1 MKSTIAGF
9 VIVLC
14 AASWSVNAQPLDRP
28 GYVGI
33 GLGTATHDSLKLFR
47 DAGFQTDSSVFAGS
61 IYGGYRFHPAFAVEI
76 GYVVTG
82 NGKITASGVEVN
94 GTGVNIDADYKVS
107 TIYGAVAGRL
117 VNESRITPFAK
128 LGVHR
133 WSGKVGGTIRNL
145 SATGE
150 VSRTFGNTDTD
161 VMYGAGVDVRLAD
174 RWDIRAEW
182 QNFPTVGDDGNT
194 FTIGVKVNF

>member
-1 MKSTIAGF
+1 MKSMIAGF

-14 AASWSVNAQPLDRP
+14 ATSWSVNAQPLDRP
-28 GYVGI
+28 GYIGI
-33 GLGTATHDSLKLFR
+33 GLGTAALDGSDIFR
-47 DAGFQTDSSVFAGS
+47 DAGLQTDSSVFAGN

-76 GYVVTG
+76 GYVATG
-82 NGKITASGVEVN
+82 NGKITGRISGVEA
-94 GTGVNIDADYKVS
+94 NIAEYKLS

-133 WSGKVGGTIRNL
+133 WSGKV
-145 SATGE
+145 SATFSNLPATR
-150 VSRTFGNTDTD
+150 VSSVTRDTSDTD
-161 VMYGAGVDVRLAD
+161 VMYGAGVDVRLTD

-182 QNFPTVGDDGNT
+182 QNFSTDGEDGNI
-194 FTIGVKVNF
+194 FTIGVKGNF

>member
-28 GYVGI
+28 GYIGI
-33 GLGTATHDSLKLFR
+33 GLGTAALDGSDIFR
-47 DAGFQTDSSVFAGS
+47 DAGLQTDSSVFAGN

-76 GYVVTG
+76 GYVATG
-82 NGKITASGVEVN
+82 NGKIRGSEIEIGGVEVN
-94 GTGVNIDADYKVS
+94 IDAEHKLS

-117 VNESRITPFAK
+117 ANESRITPFAK

-133 WSGKVGGTIRNL
+133 WSGKVGGTVSNLPATREL
-145 SATGE
+145 SATLDN
-150 VSRTFGNTDTD
+150 SDTD
-161 VMYGAGVDVRLAD
+161 VMYGAGVDVRLTD

-182 QNFPTVGDDGNT
+182 QNFSTAGEDGNI
-194 FTIGVKVNF
+194 FTIGVKGNF

>member
-14 AASWSVNAQPLDRP
+14 ATSWSVNAQPLDRP
-28 GYVGI
+28 GYIGI
-33 GLGTATHDSLKLFR
+33 GLGTATLDRLDIFR
-47 DAGFQTDSSVFAGS
+47 DAGLQTDSSVFAGN

-76 GYVVTG
+76 GYVATG
-82 NGKITASGVEVN
+82 NGKITGRISGVEA
-94 GTGVNIDADYKVS
+94 NIDTEYKFS
-107 TIYGAVAGRL
+107 AIYGAVAGRL

-133 WSGKVGGTIRNL
+133 WSGKVGGTVRNLQAAREL
-145 SATGE
+145 SATLDN
-150 VSRTFGNTDTD
+150 SDTD
-161 VMYGAGVDVRLAD
+161 VMYGAGVDVRLTD

-182 QNFPTVGDDGNT
+182 QNFSTVGEDGNI
-194 FTIGVKVNF
+194 FTIGVKGNF

>member
-28 GYVGI
+28 GYIGI
-33 GLGTATHDSLKLFR
+33 GLGTSVPSDVKRFR
-47 DAGFQTDSSVFAGS
+47 DLGWQADSSVFTGS

-76 GYVVTG
+76 GYVATGDGKVTG
-82 NGKITASGVEVN
+82 DIGPISGELA
-94 GTGVNIDADYKVS
+94 TIDADYKVS

-128 LGVHR
+128 LGVHH
-133 WSGKVGGTIRNL
+133 WSGKLSGAARNRLGG
-145 SATGE
+145 
-150 VSRTFGNTDTD
+150 VSRTLGATDTD
-161 VMYGAGVDVRLAD
+161 VMYGAGVDVRLTD

-182 QNFPTVGDDGNT
+182 MNFPTVDDWNT
-194 FTIGVKVNF
+194 FLIGVRVNF

>member
-14 AASWSVNAQPLDRP
+14 ATSWSVNAQPLDRP
-28 GYVGI
+28 GYIGI
-33 GLGTATHDSLKLFR
+33 GLGTAALDRLDIFR
-47 DAGFQTDSSVFAGS
+47 DAGLQTDSSVFAGN

-76 GYVVTG
+76 GYVATG
-82 NGKITASGVEVN
+82 NGKITGRISGVEA
-94 GTGVNIDADYKVS
+94 NIDAEYKLS

-133 WSGKVGGTIRNL
+133 WSGKVSATVSNLPATRAL
-145 SATGE
+145 SATLDN
-150 VSRTFGNTDTD
+150 SDTD
-161 VMYGAGVDVRLAD
+161 VMYGAGVDVRLTD

-182 QNFPTVGDDGNT
+182 QNFSTVGEDGNI
-194 FTIGVKVNF
+194 FTIGVKGNF

>member
-33 GLGTATHDSLKLFR
+33 GLGTATHDGLEIFR

-76 GYVVTG
+76 GYVATG
-82 NGKITASGVEVN
+82 NGKVTGDSGIPISGEPA
-94 GTGVNIDADYKVS
+94 TIDADYKVS
-107 TIYGAVAGRL
+107 TIYGAVTGRL

-128 LGVHR
+128 LGVHH
-133 WSGKVGGTIRNL
+133 WSGKLSGAARNRLGG
-145 SATGE
+145 
-150 VSRTFGNTDTD
+150 VSGTLNTTDTD
-161 VMYGAGVDVRLAD
+161 VMYGAGVDVRLTD
-174 RWDIRAEW
+174 RWNIRAEW
-182 QNFPTVGDDGNT
+182 QNFPNVGDGNT
-194 FTIGVKVNF
+194 FLIGVQVNF

>member
-14 AASWSVNAQPLDRP
+14 ATSWSVNAQPLDRP
-28 GYVGI
+28 GYIGI
-33 GLGTATHDSLKLFR
+33 GLGTATLDRLDIFR
-47 DAGFQTDSSVFAGS
+47 DVGLQTDSSVFAGN

-76 GYVVTG
+76 GYVATG
-82 NGKITASGVEVN
+82 NGKITGRISGVEA
-94 GTGVNIDADYKVS
+94 NIAEYKLS

-133 WSGKVGGTIRNL
+133 WSGKVSTTFSNLPATGGVF
-145 SATGE
+145 SATRDT
-150 VSRTFGNTDTD
+150 SDTD
-161 VMYGAGVDVRLAD
+161 VMYGAGVDVRLTD

-182 QNFPTVGDDGNT
+182 QNFSTEGEDGNI
-194 FTIGVKVNF
+194 FTIGVKGNF